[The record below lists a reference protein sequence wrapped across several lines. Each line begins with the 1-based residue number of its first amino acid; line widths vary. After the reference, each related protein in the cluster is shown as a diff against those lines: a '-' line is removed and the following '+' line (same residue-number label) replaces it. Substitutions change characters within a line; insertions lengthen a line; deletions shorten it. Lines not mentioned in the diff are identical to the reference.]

1 MSFRWSISPW
11 AEDVCIPRFIFWRCN
26 TINECTDLA
35 LWSLDCNVSSWYRS
49 TQNTRRQLS
58 LTLGALPLKPQSWR
72 ALGNFPSLSQVYD
85 TWLYDNLLIEI
96 IETIWIN
103 GSICAYHDLQSIY
116 KYIYLGYGDNAER
129 RLFTAAS
136 FRLFIIDDLTADQPR
151 QQHQTSRRSRWGS
164 LEDYTTVL
172 LLSFRYIR
180 LYNNFHG
187 FVVDRTKSKLCASL
201 PCTAKTTAK
210 RRATIEIQT
219 EGKQLEL

>member
-1 MSFRWSISPW
+1 M
-11 AEDVCIPRFIFWRCN
+11 
-26 TINECTDLA
+26 
-35 LWSLDCNVSSWYRS
+35 
-49 TQNTRRQLS
+49 
-58 LTLGALPLKPQSWR
+58 
-72 ALGNFPSLSQVYD
+72 
-85 TWLYDNLLIEI
+85 YDNLLIEI

-187 FVVDRTKSKLCASL
+187 FVVDQAKASSALRFPAPQRPPQNGEL
-201 PCTAKTTAK
+201 PLRF
-210 RRATIEIQT
+210 RRK
-219 EGKQLEL
+219 GNSLNYKQLSKRKNNCQLPL

>member
-1 MSFRWSISPW
+1 MFFHWSISPW
-11 AEDVCIPRFIFWRCN
+11 DEDVCIPRFIFWRCN
-26 TINECTDLA
+26 TINECTNLA
-35 LWSLDCNVSSWYRS
+35 LWSLDCDVPSWYRS
-49 TQNTRRQLS
+49 TQNTRQLS
-58 LTLGALPLKPQSWR
+58 LTLGALPLRPQSWR
-72 ALGNFPSLSQVYD
+72 TLGNFPSLSQVDD

-103 GSICAYHDLQSIY
+103 IGICAYHDLQR
-116 KYIYLGYGDNAER
+116 YIYLGYGDNAER
-129 RLFTAAS
+129 RLFTVVS

-151 QQHQTSRRSRWGS
+151 QQHQTSRRSRLGS
-164 LEDYTTVL
+164 LEDYVTVL

-210 RRATIEIQT
+210 RRASIEIQT